1 MLWQNWQDS
10 LLCVEPSHQA
20 PLHRRRAEPSVVIEE
35 LPPDEQEEPPKP
47 TASSKLSAGNG
58 AHQQAVS
65 ASNKMAMPLK
75 PTSAA
80 ATSDP
85 ATMPKP
91 DPVMPASPSPSV
103 VAAAAA
109 AAAAAPTAAASSSPS
124 EQPQAA
130 ASKQKAVQQLQAS
143 TSGSGAAKKQRNGP
157 DADSQQVLQSKVP
170 DQRSPAGAPSHNS
183 RAAASPATAAASADT
198 EGAPLS
204 SQNLPGDELLSTERS
219 GQLPSVAHQ
228 QADLHANGSATT
240 AAPQAN
246 GHAAEQQQPPQVQ
259 QQQKASKAAQEAVS
273 VAHNVTAGGRDRA
286 PAKAHAG
293 NTTGMDLAAPRS
305 GKRFAQLGQGRQ

>member
-1 MLWQNWQDS
+1 
-10 LLCVEPSHQA
+10 
-20 PLHRRRAEPSVVIEE
+20 
-35 LPPDEQEEPPKP
+35 
-47 TASSKLSAGNG
+47 
-58 AHQQAVS
+58 
-65 ASNKMAMPLK
+65 MAMPLK

-103 VAAAAA
+103 VAAA